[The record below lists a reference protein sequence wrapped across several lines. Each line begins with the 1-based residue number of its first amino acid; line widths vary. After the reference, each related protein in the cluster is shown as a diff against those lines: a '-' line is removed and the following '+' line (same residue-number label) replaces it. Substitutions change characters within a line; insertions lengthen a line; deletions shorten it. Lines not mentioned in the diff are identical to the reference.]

1 MNGQIRVLVVDD
13 SALIREEICD
23 LVTSTPGMT
32 VAGVA
37 GDGLDAL
44 AKIGE
49 VRPDIVTLDIQM
61 PRMDGLETL
70 DRILANDP
78 VPVIVVSSLTQRA
91 ANVTFDALERGAMDY
106 VAKPEK
112 LQDLGDSF
120 RKELINKIR
129 TMAGADVLRVLEV
142 RKTRANRPK
151 IDTLDAVSKD
161 SYAEYRNCC
170 IALGISTG
178 GPPALSRLFPTL
190 KPPLPPL
197 VVVQHMPAKFTGP
210 FAARLD
216 TLSPLTVK
224 EATAGDVLEPNH
236 AYVAPGGRHLGLRQ
250 KGSQTVVRIFDDLP
264 VSGHKPSVDL
274 MMQDAAQI
282 FGQDCLGIIMT
293 GMGFDGA
300 AGCAAI
306 RAAGGFVLGQDES
319 SSDVYGM
326 NKVAFVEGNVDR
338 QVSLAELPLMI
349 PRQCRKM
356 FCRTPA

>member
-1 MNGQIRVLVVDD
+1 MNGDIKVLVVDD
-13 SALIREEICD
+13 SAVMREEISD
-23 LVTSTPGMT
+23 LITSTAGMS

-37 GDGLDAL
+37 TDGLDAL
-44 AKIGE
+44 AKIAE
-49 VRPDIVTLDIQM
+49 LRPDIVTLDIQM

-70 DRILANDP
+70 DRILADNP
-78 VPVIVVSSLTQRA
+78 LPVIMVSSLTQRA
-91 ANVTFDALERGAMDY
+91 ASVTFEALDRGAMDY
-106 VAKPEK
+106 VAKPER
-112 LQDLGDSF
+112 LQDVTDTF
-120 RKELINKIR
+120 RAELVNKIR
-129 TMAGADVLRVLEV
+129 IMAGADVLRVLQV
-142 RKTRANRPK
+142 RKDRANRPK
-151 IDTLDAVSKD
+151 VSTLELPSNK
-161 SYAEYRNCC
+161 SYAEYKNCC

-197 VVVQHMPAKFTGP
+197 VIVQHMPAKFTGP

-216 TLSPLTVK
+216 TLSPLSVK
-224 EATAGDVLEPNH
+224 EAETGDVLEPNH
-236 AYVAPGGRHLGLRQ
+236 AYIAPGGRHLGLKRR
-250 KGSQTVVRIFDDLP
+250 GSQTVVRIFDDP
-264 VSGHKPSVDL
+264 PFSGHRPSVDL

-293 GMGFDGA
+293 GMGCDGA
-300 AGCAAI
+300 AGCGDI
-306 RAAGGFVLGQDES
+306 RAAGGYVLGQDEK

-338 QVSLAELPLMI
+338 QVSLNDLPLMI